1 MILTK
6 KQVKKLTEDTKLEML
21 FTLYRIED
29 ELEYKC
35 KSITKMINYLQKGAD
50 E

>member
-1 MILTK
+1 MTITK
-6 KQVKKLTEDTKLEML
+6 KQIDSLSEATRLEML

-35 KSITKMINYLQKGAD
+35 KSISKTINYLQKGD
-50 E
+50 ED